1 MKIKVLG
8 SAAGGGFPQWNCNC
22 QNCQAVR
29 AETPGYTART
39 QSSIA
44 ISDGSAN
51 WILVNASPDLLT
63 QIKNTP
69 ELQPNRGPRD
79 TGICAVV
86 LMDAQ
91 IDHTTGLL
99 MMREGKTPMRLYT
112 TSAVHEDLSK
122 GLPLLP
128 TLEFYCG
135 VQWTPLSTDG
145 DTPLT
150 TEPLMNIQITPI
162 PLVSKAPPYSPSR
175 NAQRRGDNIG
185 LLIEDTRTGKKVFYA
200 PGLGEITPDL
210 LPYMQQADVL
220 MVDGTFWTEDEMVSQ
235 GFSTKM
241 AADMGHLPQ
250 TDKPGEPG
258 SGMISQLA
266 QFKTQRK
273 VLIHINNT
281 NPILNERGEQRAIL
295 AKHGIEVSFD
305 GMEIVA

>member
-22 QNCQAVR
+22 NNCQAVR

-44 ISDGSAN
+44 ISDGSDN
-51 WILVNASPDLLT
+51 WILVNASPDILT

-79 TGICAVV
+79 SGIAAVI

-91 IDHTTGLL
+91 IDHATGLL

-112 TSAVHEDLSK
+112 TPAVHEDLSQ

-135 VQWTPLSTDG
+135 VKWTPLNTDS
-145 DTPLT
+145 DASFSISPLDSIRIT
-150 TEPLMNIQITPI
+150 TF

-185 LLIEDTRTGKKVFYA
+185 LLIEDIQNGNKVFYA

-210 LPYMQQADVL
+210 LPYMNQADVL

-235 GFSTKM
+235 GFSKKM

-250 TDKPGEPG
+250 TDKPDQPG

-266 QFKTQRK
+266 QFKKQRK

-281 NPILNERGEQRAIL
+281 NPILNEHGEERATL
-295 AKHGIEVSFD
+295 AKHDIEVSFD
-305 GMEIVA
+305 GMEIVT